1 LSWLRIGI
9 AVVITV
15 VWAVGYVL
23 SYAGAT
29 QAPPT
34 ELTPL
39 MLGVVGF
46 LLTGEAKR
54 KLTKA
59 VKAMTDED
67 ESTDEP
73 T

>member
-1 LSWLRIGI
+1 
-9 AVVITV
+9 
-15 VWAVGYVL
+15 
-23 SYAGAT
+23 
-29 QAPPT
+29 
-34 ELTPL
+34 
-39 MLGVVGF
+39 
-46 LLTGEAKR
+46 LTGEAKR